1 MKKKEIKKL
10 AERIAKLETIIEESD
25 NRAEVLKAQDEIMS
39 ISGSISPFDM
49 MIIDEMV
56 QEILNKNS
64 WHKKIFLI

>member
-39 ISGSISPFDM
+39 ISGSISPLDM
-49 MIIDEMV
+49 MTIDEIV
-56 QEILNKNS
+56 QEILNKN
-64 WHKKIFLI
+64 F